1 MSIRIDGT
9 TGISGV
15 DGTATAP
22 AVQGNDTNTG
32 IFFPA
37 NDTIAFAEGGTEVM
51 RIDAN
56 GNVGIGNT
64 APISRLHVEGEVF
77 TGRVNSS
84 LEGGQIGFGRS
95 SDNARLYAIDT
106 YGSGSSPEMR
116 MFNDLG
122 AIVFFSASP
131 NGVNYIKFNPTQ
143 AAQGDANCL
152 DDYEEGTWTG
162 TLNMHSNPAD
172 TSGTNTTLNSTG
184 RYTKI
189 GDMVYITIYFD
200 VQGYSNYVAKF
211 ISGLPFTSANIP
223 EQAISL
229 GHTRGIRFVYSTSIT
244 NDMTLSA
251 SVATNSTSISLAAS
265 SASSAFSGW
274 WYISNEPAQGKYIP
288 VSGCY
293 KAT

>member
-1 MSIRIDGT
+1 MTIRIDGT

-152 DDYEEGTWTG
+152 DDYEEGTWTPRIDSNNGQG
-162 TLNMHSNPAD
+162 TFTVRVGH
-172 TSGTNTTLNSTG
+172 
-184 RYTKI
+184 YIKI
-189 GDMVYITIYFD
+189 GRKVTAWFLCDSGNSLAAGTTQYLT
-200 VQGYSNYVAKF
+200 
-211 ISGLPFTSANIP
+211 GLPFSIFSSYSGTTCVGQMGTAGP
-223 EQAISL
+223 T
-229 GHTRGIRFVYSTSIT
+229 TRTQQL
-244 NDMTLSA
+244 MTLSA
-251 SVATNSTSISLAAS
+251 NRGVAYVYTGNSQETTTITYAS
-265 SASSAFSGW
+265 GVLE
-274 WYISNEPAQGKYIP
+274 YLTDN
-288 VSGCY
+288 
-293 KAT
+293 